1 MKIAAPVVVL
11 VAVLSALCIGAGCG
25 ARAPQKAALR
35 EVSVPDLSR
44 LDQSV
49 QTQIRGR
56 FASLERVKSGQNVS
70 DGQLGAAYGEYA
82 MLLDAAEYYDAAEPA
97 YLNAQ
102 ALMPSDPR
110 WPYHLAHI
118 HRSRGETDQSIA
130 LLTRVLDLQPNNVA
144 ALIWLGRAY
153 QDRGQ
158 GEQAQPLFERAQAQA
173 PQTAAAL
180 IGLGQIALEKKD
192 FARAVTLFEEALA
205 AAPGVASVHSQ
216 LAAAYRGVGNTAQ
229 AEAHLKLWRNTE
241 VSVPDPLREE
251 LDMALD
257 SGLSYELRGVR
268 AMGQNDFTG
277 ALAHF
282 RRGVAITKGDTQLG
296 RSLRHKL
303 GTALFLSGDTDAAI
317 RAFEDV
323 VRLAPANGLDEPTAK
338 ANYSLGVVAAS
349 TGRSAEAIDRFTKAV
364 ASSPTYLEARLGLA
378 DAMRRAGRVE
388 ASLAQ
393 YEDAMRINPRS
404 SEARF
409 GYAMALVRLRR
420 YAAARAW
427 LEEALRN
434 QPDQPELSH
443 ALARLYAA
451 APDAAV
457 RDGRKALAI
466 TQELFKVARTT
477 DLGETMAMT
486 MAELGEFGEAVALQ
500 RDILAAAAK
509 AGLSSE
515 IRRIRGNLALY
526 ERRQPCRSPWPDDH
540 PVNQPGAPLTTGT
553 GAPL

>member
-1 MKIAAPVVVL
+1 VVL
-11 VAVLSALCIGAGCG
+11 TTVLCAMCVGAACG
-25 ARAPQKAALR
+25 AREPAKPALR
-35 EVSVPDLSR
+35 DVALPDLSR

-56 FASLERVKSGQNVS
+56 FASLERVQSSPNVS
-70 DGQLGAAYGEYA
+70 DGQLGAAFGENA
-82 MLLDAAEYYDAAEPA
+82 MLLHAAEYYDAAEPA

-102 ALMPSDPR
+102 ALMPTDPR
-110 WPYHLAHI
+110 WPYHLAHV
-118 HRSRGETDQSIA
+118 HRSRGETEQSIA
-130 LLTRVLDLQPNNVA
+130 LLTRVLELQPNNVA

-158 GEQAQPLFERAQAQA
+158 AEQAQQAQPLFERAQAQA
-173 PQTAAAL
+173 PQTAAVL

-192 FARAVTLFEEALA
+192 FARAVTLFEDALA

-216 LAAAYRGVGNTAQ
+216 LATAYRGLGNSAQ

-241 VSVPDPLREE
+241 VPVPDPLREE
-251 LDMALD
+251 LDLALD

-303 GTALFLSGDTDAAI
+303 GTALFLSGDPNGAI

-323 VRLAPANGLDEPTAK
+323 LRLAPANELDEPTAK

-349 TGRSAEAIDRFTKAV
+349 NGRSAEAIEYFTEAV
-364 ASSPTYLEARLGLA
+364 AFSPTYLEARLGLA
-378 DAMRRAGRVE
+378 DAMRRAGRAE

-393 YEDAMRINPRS
+393 YEEAMRINPRS
-404 SEARF
+404 TEARF

-427 LEEALRN
+427 LEDALRSR
-434 QPDQPELSH
+434 PDQPELSH

-457 RDGRKALAI
+457 RDGQKALAI
-466 TQELFKVARTT
+466 TQELFAVAQTT
-477 DLGETMAMT
+477 DVGETMAMT
-486 MAELGEFGEAVALQ
+486 MAELGQFGEAVSLQ
-500 RDILAAAAK
+500 RDILAAAEK
-509 AGLSSE
+509 AGLATE
-515 IRRIRGNLALY
+515 IRRIRANLALY
-526 ERRQPCRSPWPDDH
+526 ERRQPCRTPWPDDH
-540 PVNQPGAPLTTGT
+540 PVNQPGAPLTAGT
-553 GAPL
+553 SAPL